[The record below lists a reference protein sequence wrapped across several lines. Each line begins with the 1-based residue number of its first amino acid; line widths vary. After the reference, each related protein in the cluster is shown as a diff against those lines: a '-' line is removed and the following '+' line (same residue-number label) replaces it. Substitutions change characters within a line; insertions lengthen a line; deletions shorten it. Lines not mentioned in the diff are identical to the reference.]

1 MKRKGIEG
9 ELRQVPLPDDQ
20 FGREVIQRQTA
31 SVRRGWGLF
40 LVLPLIL
47 LTACVGSKAMELT
60 YTVRSAAVLKDYTVY
75 LVVNDKRPSNDLIG
89 PAAREKGL
97 FEELRSG
104 RFDLKVT
111 MPNGSSVTMTNL
123 SATDAVLESA
133 SRRLQSQGVTATSQ
147 RAAAHLTVEVNIDQ
161 MNIDSIGSDLV
172 ATVALSTS
180 IYRDAS
186 GVAKSNTRATSNRM
200 KLIGGTGG
208 ASVLSEALS
217 QAMNDLDFGGINR
230 F

>member
-1 MKRKGIEG
+1 MKRKGIS
-9 ELRQVPLPDDQ
+9 R
-20 FGREVIQRQTA
+20 
-31 SVRRGWGLF
+31 WGL
-40 LVLPLIL
+40 LVVISLAF
-47 LTACVGSKAMELT
+47 LTACVGAKAMEVT
-60 YTVRSAAVLKDYTVY
+60 YTVRSATVLKDYTVY
-75 LVVNDKRPSNDLIG
+75 LVVNDKRGSNDLIG
-89 PAAREKGL
+89 PAARDKGL
-97 FEELRSG
+97 FEELRAG

-111 MPNGSSVTMTNL
+111 MPNGSAVTMTNL
-123 SATDAVLESA
+123 SATEAVREAA
-133 SRRLQSQGVTATSQ
+133 SRRLQSQGVTATNQ

-172 ATVALSTS
+172 ATVGLSTV

-186 GVAKSNTRATSNRM
+186 GVSKSNTRATSNRM

-217 QAMNDLDFGGINR
+217 QAMNDLDFSGINR